1 MSKKTIVIAD
11 DEPITR
17 MDISDMLQELG
28 YDVIGEGADG
38 FDAIELCR
46 AKKPDI
52 ALLDIK
58 MPIFDGLAASET
70 ILSEDLT
77 GCVVLLTAIN
87 DRDIIARASSAGVA
101 GYLVKPIDQAALLP
115 TLEVAYAQ
123 GQRLRESR
131 KETQEAQRKI
141 REDRQIHKAQQ
152 YLARSQGC
160 SEEEAY
166 RRMRK
171 TAMDKRISVAAFAE
185 RLLQQAARED
195 DVGEVKAFLMR
206 QKKMPED
213 RAYQYIVNHAK
224 THGLTVERAA
234 TELKAHLLQGV

>member
-1 MSKKTIVIAD
+1 MPKKTVVLAD

-46 AKKPDI
+46 VKRPDI

-70 ILSEDLT
+70 ILSEDLA

-87 DRDIIARASSAGVA
+87 DRDVIARASSAGVT

-131 KETQEAQRKI
+131 KETEAARRKI

-152 YLARSQGC
+152 YLARTQGC

-166 RRMRK
+166 RQMRK
-171 TAMDKRISVAAFAE
+171 TAMDKRISVTVFAE

-195 DVGEVKAFLMR
+195 DVAEVKAFLMR

-213 RAYQYIVNHAK
+213 RAYQYIVSYGR

-234 TELKAHLLQGV
+234 AELKVHLMQGV